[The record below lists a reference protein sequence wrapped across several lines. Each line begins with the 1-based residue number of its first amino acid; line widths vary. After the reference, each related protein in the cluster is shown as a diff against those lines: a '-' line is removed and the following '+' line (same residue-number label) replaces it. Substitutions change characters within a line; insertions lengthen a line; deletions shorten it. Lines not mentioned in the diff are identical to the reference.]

1 MNKDKDLQDYR
12 ERADALVRSF
22 ETEGYKRLFKAKT
35 IEHKLGIKLRH
46 KRNGNALWIVATPA
60 IITICKNGTLIKQIE
75 L

>member
-1 MNKDKDLQDYR
+1 MDFIKLNYK

-22 ETEGYKRLFKAKT
+22 ETEGYTRLFKAET

-60 IITICKNGTLIKQIE
+60 IITICKNGNLIKQIE